1 MKRQIRGL
9 FQVFF
14 LVAVVALLIRL
25 FPFVAQVGEA
35 AALGLRE
42 FWWLILVL
50 SLGGWL
56 IFILRKRNSG

>member
-9 FQVFF
+9 LQILL
-14 LVAVVALLIRL
+14 LVAVVFLLIRF
-25 FPFVAQVGEA
+25 FPFVVQVGEA

-42 FWWLILVL
+42 FWWVVLVL

-56 IFILRKRNSG
+56 ILVLGKRNSG